1 MFKIQ
6 TLNAISDVIFNRL
19 TSDQYAV
26 GKETADADAILVRSA
41 AMHDMALPESLCAI
55 ARAGAGYN
63 NIPVDACTQKGIV
76 VYNTPGGNAN
86 AVAELAMGCMIAASR
101 NMFEAQKWALT
112 LKGEGDK
119 VPALAEK
126 GKGQFVGGELR
137 GKKCAVIGLGAVGGK
152 VANGAYNMKMSVAG
166 YDPFLSVEFAWALS
180 RGVKKASTMA
190 EAVDGADF
198 VTVHVP
204 LTPDTRG
211 YINAQLMEKMK
222 DGVILLNLSR
232 AELVDAEA
240 VKAALDSGKI
250 KKYVTDFATDELLG
264 YPGVIT
270 LPHLGAS
277 TPESEDNCAAMAA
290 DQVADYLETGSIRN
304 SVNFPVCELAAWPG
318 DRVCIL
324 HRNAPNLIA
333 QITGIFGNAGINIEH
348 MVNKSRK
355 DAAYTVLDLSSPANE
370 AALAALR
377 AIDGVYRVRWL
388 AQ

>member
-152 VANGAYNMKMSVAG
+152 VANGAYNMKMSVVG

-180 RGVKKASTMA
+180 RGC
-190 EAVDGADF
+190 
-198 VTVHVP
+198 
-204 LTPDTRG
+204 
-211 YINAQLMEKMK
+211 
-222 DGVILLNLSR
+222 LLYTSR
-232 AELVDAEA
+232 CV
-240 VKAALDSGKI
+240 
-250 KKYVTDFATDELLG
+250 
-264 YPGVIT
+264 
-270 LPHLGAS
+270 
-277 TPESEDNCAAMAA
+277 
-290 DQVADYLETGSIRN
+290 
-304 SVNFPVCELAAWPG
+304 
-318 DRVCIL
+318 
-324 HRNAPNLIA
+324 
-333 QITGIFGNAGINIEH
+333 
-348 MVNKSRK
+348 
-355 DAAYTVLDLSSPANE
+355 
-370 AALAALR
+370 
-377 AIDGVYRVRWL
+377 
-388 AQ
+388 